1 MIKTFLFTFWALSFN
16 CNNTKLKESKP
27 QKAMEK
33 THQQI
38 QNNKIIDGYTINNV
52 DQTAIGKKIED
63 QNTIKYL
70 KKLLSQSLE
79 REVEQPYMWD
89 IFTSS
94 NDTLLQFHYYK
105 NFVLDNTTF
114 KSYYV
119 KVNYE
124 DAKYQCILLVN
135 EVSDGIYNSMIAYEE
150 LTSEENYKRT
160 SEIKN
165 GRIMLE
171 IIRDKSTKSMVFQ
184 IKNGLFLDYFDNQNI
199 DKQWGN
205 KEMINSNT
213 VFEYQLKG
221 KTNNHLKNG
230 YWIEKRYS
238 IDYGKAVIEDGN
250 YDNGIK
256 EGEWNYSPDGPVDK
270 IEVYKNGKVIKTY
283 SP

>member
-1 MIKTFLFTFWALSFN
+1 MIKTFLFAFWGLLFN

-63 QNTIKYL
+63 QSRIKYL

-79 REVEQPYMWD
+79 REIEQPYIWD

-124 DAKYQCILLVN
+124 DAK
-135 EVSDGIYNSMIAYEE
+135 
-150 LTSEENYKRT
+150 
-160 SEIKN
+160 
-165 GRIMLE
+165 
-171 IIRDKSTKSMVFQ
+171 
-184 IKNGLFLDYFDNQNI
+184 
-199 DKQWGN
+199 
-205 KEMINSNT
+205 
-213 VFEYQLKG
+213 
-221 KTNNHLKNG
+221 
-230 YWIEKRYS
+230 
-238 IDYGKAVIEDGN
+238 
-250 YDNGIK
+250 
-256 EGEWNYSPDGPVDK
+256 
-270 IEVYKNGKVIKTY
+270 
-283 SP
+283 